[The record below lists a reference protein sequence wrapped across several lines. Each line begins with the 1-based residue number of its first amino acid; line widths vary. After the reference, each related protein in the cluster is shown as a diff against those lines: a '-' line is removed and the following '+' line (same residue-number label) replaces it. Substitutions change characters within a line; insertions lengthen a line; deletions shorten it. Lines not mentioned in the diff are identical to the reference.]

1 LRGVKSDI
9 AQCRADVRIDYGSVL
24 VAHRIALDP
33 NIKQVDYFKRASGT
47 ARFTYNWAL
56 TEWNAQYRNGD
67 RPSEAALRRQLNGI
81 KRQQFPWMTE
91 VSKSVIQ
98 AAIRNLGDAWSR
110 FFKSLKE
117 AKSSKRKSGQAKFNR
132 PKLKKKGQRDSFY
145 AGTFPEFAIDGKRIR
160 LPVIGWVK
168 MREALRF
175 SGKIRSATVSRDA
188 DRWFVSVL
196 VDTKIDDNPVKDE
209 HDFIGVDLGIKTMA
223 ECSDG
228 RQFEAP
234 KPLKRM
240 LKALRRLNRRLHR
253 RKIGGKNRAKTRE
266 KLARL
271 HYRIKCIRQDCL
283 HEATST
289 IAKTKRFVVLE
300 DLNVASMLKL
310 RSNARSISD
319 IGFYEFRRQLEYKSK
334 LYGCEVV
341 IADRFFPSSKRCSE
355 CGVINL
361 IERTDEW
368 TCMACGVV
376 HQRDENAAKNL
387 EWYGK
392 FRRKNLEFNT
402 DSSSGSY
409 A

>member
-1 LRGVKSDI
+1 
-9 AQCRADVRIDYGSVL
+9 VL

-47 ARFTYNWAL
+47 ARFAYNWAL

-67 RPSEAALRRQLNGI
+67 RPSEAALRRQLNAI
-81 KRQQFPWMTE
+81 KRQQFPWITE

-98 AAIRNLGDAWSR
+98 AAIINLGDAWSR
-110 FFKSLKE
+110 FFKGLKK
-117 AKSSKRKSGQAKFNR
+117 AKAKVNR
-132 PKLKKKGQRDSFY
+132 PKLKKKGKRDSFY

-175 SGKIRSATVSRDA
+175 CGKIKSATVSRDA

-196 VDTKIDDNPVKDE
+196 VDANIDDNCPKDE
-209 HDFIGVDLGIKTMA
+209 HDFIGIDLGIKTMA

-283 HEATST
+283 HKATST

-300 DLNVASMLKL
+300 DLNVAGMLKL

-334 LYGCEVV
+334 LYGCEVI
-341 IADRFFPSSKRCSE
+341 IADRFFPSSKA
-355 CGVINL
+355 L
-361 IERTDEW
+361 
-368 TCMACGVV
+368 
-376 HQRDENAAKNL
+376 
-387 EWYGK
+387 
-392 FRRKNLEFNT
+392 
-402 DSSSGSY
+402 
-409 A
+409 